1 MPEAIEVEIYK
12 KLAERALC
20 QKVAGVEILDS
31 SYLRG
36 EDTEKY
42 LRDEIVHKE
51 VQQVR
56 RHGKLLLLDFG
67 TSTLGIRFGMT
78 GRLVA
83 NGVPAIEA
91 LLYTTNLL
99 DTKYE
104 RFVLHFTNG
113 LVLGVS
119 DPRRFG
125 NVELNPNEKKLGP
138 DAYTI
143 KSAHL
148 VRALSSSRATIKSQ
162 LLNQTKIAGIGNLLC
177 DEILWRSGISPK
189 KEASLLSKEQV
200 ERLAKV
206 IRNTIE
212 NLEERGGSH
221 LGDLQKNRQKNGV
234 CPIEKSPLVREN
246 IGGRTTWWC
255 PAHQV

>member
-12 KLAERALC
+12 KIAERAAG
-20 QKVAGVEILDS
+20 QKVAGVEILDDN
-31 SYLRG
+31 YLRG
-36 EDTEKY
+36 EGTEKY
-42 LRDEIVHKE
+42 LRLEIVNKQ
-51 VQQVR
+51 VLQVR
-56 RHGKLLLLDFG
+56 RHGKLLLLDFDK
-67 TSTLGIRFGMT
+67 STLGIRFGMT

-99 DTKYE
+99 NSKYE
-104 RFVLHFTNG
+104 RFVLHFANG
-113 LVLGVS
+113 LALGVS

-143 KSAHL
+143 TSADL
-148 VRALSSSRATIKSQ
+148 ARALTSSRATIKSQ

-189 KEASLLSKEQV
+189 KEARLLSKKQV
-200 ERLAKV
+200 EGLAKV
-206 IRNTIE
+206 IRDTIK

-234 CPIEKSPLVREN
+234 CPIEKSVLVCESLA
-246 IGGRTTWWC
+246 GRTTWWC
-255 PAHQV
+255 STHQV

>member
-12 KLAERALC
+12 KIAERASG
-20 QKVAGVEILDS
+20 QKVAGVEILDDN
-31 SYLRG
+31 YLRG
-36 EDTEKY
+36 ESTEKY
-42 LRDEIVHKE
+42 LKNEIIDKQ

-56 RHGKLLLLDFG
+56 RHGKLLLLDFDS
-67 TSTLGIRFGMT
+67 STLGIRFGMT

-99 DTKYE
+99 DSKHE
-104 RFVLHFTNG
+104 RFVLHFVNG
-113 LVLGVS
+113 LVLCVS

-125 NVELNPNEKKLGP
+125 NVEVNPDEKKLGP

-143 KSAHL
+143 TSADL
-148 VRALSSSRATIKSQ
+148 ARVLTSSRATIKSQ

-189 KEASLLSKEQV
+189 KEAGLISKKQV
-200 ERLAKV
+200 ESLAKA
-206 IRNTIE
+206 IRNTIK

-234 CPIEKSPLVREN
+234 CPIEKSALVRESVS
-246 IGGRTTWWC
+246 GRTTWWC

>member
-12 KLAERALC
+12 KIAERAAG
-20 QKVAGVEILDS
+20 QKVAGVEILDDN
-31 SYLRG
+31 YLRG
-36 EDTEKY
+36 EGTEKY
-42 LRDEIVHKE
+42 LRHEIVNKQ
-51 VQQVR
+51 VLQVR
-56 RHGKLLLLDFG
+56 RHGKLLLLDFDR
-67 TSTLGIRFGMT
+67 STLGIRFGMT

-99 DTKYE
+99 NSKYE
-104 RFVLHFTNG
+104 RFVLHFANG
-113 LVLGVS
+113 LALGVS

-143 KSAHL
+143 TSADL
-148 VRALSSSRATIKSQ
+148 ARALTSSRATIKSQ

-189 KEASLLSKEQV
+189 KEARLLSKKQV
-200 ERLAKV
+200 EGLAKV
-206 IRNTIE
+206 IRDTIK

-234 CPIEKSPLVREN
+234 CPIEKSVLVCESLA
-246 IGGRTTWWC
+246 GRTTWWC
-255 PAHQV
+255 STHQV

>member
-12 KLAERALC
+12 KIAERAAG
-20 QKVAGVEILDS
+20 QKVAGVEILDDN
-31 SYLRG
+31 YLRG
-36 EDTEKY
+36 EGTEKY
-42 LRDEIVHKE
+42 LRLEIVNKQ
-51 VQQVR
+51 VLQVR
-56 RHGKLLLLDFG
+56 RHGKLLLLDFDR
-67 TSTLGIRFGMT
+67 STLGIRFGMT

-99 DTKYE
+99 DSKYE
-104 RFVLHFTNG
+104 RFVLHFANG
-113 LVLGVS
+113 LALGVS

-143 KSAHL
+143 TSADL
-148 VRALSSSRATIKSQ
+148 ARALTSSRATIKSQ

-189 KEASLLSKEQV
+189 KEARLLSKKQIEG
-200 ERLAKV
+200 LAKV
-206 IRNTIE
+206 IRDTIK

-234 CPIEKSPLVREN
+234 CPIEKSVLVCQSLA
-246 IGGRTTWWC
+246 GRTTWWC
-255 PAHQV
+255 PTHQV

>member
-12 KLAERALC
+12 KIAERAAG
-20 QKVAGVEILDS
+20 QKVAGVEILDDN
-31 SYLRG
+31 YLRG
-36 EDTEKY
+36 EGTEKY
-42 LRDEIVHKE
+42 LRHEIVNKQ
-51 VQQVR
+51 VLQVR
-56 RHGKLLLLDFG
+56 RHGKLLLLDFDR
-67 TSTLGIRFGMT
+67 STLGIRFGMT

-99 DTKYE
+99 NSKYE
-104 RFVLHFTNG
+104 RFVLHFANG

-143 KSAHL
+143 TSADL
-148 VRALSSSRATIKSQ
+148 ARALTSSRATIKSQ

-189 KEASLLSKEQV
+189 KEARLLSKKQIEG
-200 ERLAKV
+200 LAKV
-206 IRNTIE
+206 IRDTIK

-234 CPIEKSPLVREN
+234 CPIEKSVLVCESLA
-246 IGGRTTWWC
+246 GRTTWWC
-255 PAHQV
+255 STHQV

>member
-12 KLAERALC
+12 KIAERAAG
-20 QKVAGVEILDS
+20 QKVAGVEILDDN
-31 SYLRG
+31 YLRG
-36 EDTEKY
+36 EGTEKY
-42 LRDEIVHKE
+42 LRLEIVNKQ
-51 VQQVR
+51 VLQVR
-56 RHGKLLLLDFG
+56 RHGKLLLLDFDR
-67 TSTLGIRFGMT
+67 STLGIRFGMT

-99 DTKYE
+99 DSKYE
-104 RFVLHFTNG
+104 RFVLHFANG
-113 LVLGVS
+113 LALGVS

-143 KSAHL
+143 TSADL
-148 VRALSSSRATIKSQ
+148 ARALTSSRATIKSQ

-189 KEASLLSKEQV
+189 KEARLLSKKQIEG
-200 ERLAKV
+200 LAKV
-206 IRNTIE
+206 IRDTIK

-234 CPIEKSPLVREN
+234 CPIEKSVLVCESLA
-246 IGGRTTWWC
+246 GRTTWWC
-255 PAHQV
+255 STHQV

>member
-12 KLAERALC
+12 KIAERAAG
-20 QKVAGVEILDS
+20 QKVAGVEILDDN
-31 SYLRG
+31 YLRG
-36 EDTEKY
+36 EGTEKY
-42 LRDEIVHKE
+42 LRLEIVNKQ
-51 VQQVR
+51 VLQVR
-56 RHGKLLLLDFG
+56 RHGKLLLLDFDK
-67 TSTLGIRFGMT
+67 STLGIRFGMT

-91 LLYTTNLL
+91 LLYTTSLL
-99 DTKYE
+99 DSKYE
-104 RFVLHFTNG
+104 RFVLHFANG
-113 LVLGVS
+113 LALGVS

-143 KSAHL
+143 TSADL
-148 VRALSSSRATIKSQ
+148 ARALTSSRATIKSQ

-189 KEASLLSKEQV
+189 KEARLLSKKQV
-200 ERLAKV
+200 EGLAKV
-206 IRNTIE
+206 IRDTIK

-234 CPIEKSPLVREN
+234 CPIEKSVLVCESLA
-246 IGGRTTWWC
+246 GRTTWWC
-255 PAHQV
+255 STHQV